1 MSTPMAAG
9 TSRIPTL
16 ILGGSGYVA
25 GEVLR
30 LVLGHPGLEL
40 AAIMSE
46 SHAGQPVAGIFPHLR
61 GMAGHLAFASRDEAL
76 ERLSPGRM
84 LLLSAAPH
92 GASAAL
98 IAGFIGKA
106 GERGTQLTA
115 VDMSADFRFARATD
129 YEAVYRQPHGA
140 PELLD
145 QFASA
150 LPEHL
155 AATDRPHIGHPGC
168 FATGMLL
175 AAVPLLKLGIAE
187 DDLFAVGI
195 TGSTGAGRTPT
206 PTTHHPER
214 QSNVFAYQPL
224 VHRHGPEV
232 IGLCEQASGRRPRL
246 HFVPQS
252 GPFARGIH
260 LVMQARLKGAGSAD
274 TLRQQLQDFY
284 AGAEFVTVVDGMP
297 RLKDIVGSNHCH
309 IGLGVNAGSVAV
321 VVVEDN
327 LVKGAAG
334 GALQWA
340 NRKLGLPESMGLD
353 APGMAWA

>member
-1 MSTPMAAG
+1 MSTPGEAR
-9 TSRIPTL
+9 TTRIRTL

-25 GEVLR
+25 GEALR

-40 AAIMSE
+40 AGIMSE
-46 SHAGQPVAGIFPHLR
+46 SHAGQPVAAIFPHLR
-61 GMAGHLAFASRDEAL
+61 GVAGDLAFASRDEAMEQL
-76 ERLSPGRM
+76 GPDRM

-92 GASAAL
+92 GASAPLLAS
-98 IAGFIGKA
+98 FIGK
-106 GERGTQLTA
+106 GRERQAELTA
-115 VDMSADFRFARATD
+115 VDMSADFRFARAAD
-129 YEAVYRQPHGA
+129 YEAVYRHPHGA

-145 QFASA
+145 QFTSA

-155 AATDRPHIGHPGC
+155 DATDRPHIGHPGC
-168 FATGMLL
+168 FATAMLL
-175 AAVPLLKLGIAE
+175 AAVPLLKLGLVD

-214 QSNVFAYQPL
+214 HANVFAYQPL
-224 VHRHGPEV
+224 VHRHAPEV
-232 IGLCEQASGRRPRL
+232 MGLCEQASGRRPRL

-260 LVMQARLKGAGSAD
+260 LVMQARLRGERHAD
-274 TLRQQLQDFY
+274 SLRQQLQDFY
-284 AGAEFVTVVDGMP
+284 AGARFVTVVDGMP

-309 IGLGVNAGSVAV
+309 IGLSASAGSVAV